1 MRFDFSS
8 QLNTLTFEH
17 SLLIALDIS
26 SRADEGIGRT
36 LTADSMKQG
45 SLSIADER
53 LRIKRSEPAIMRR
66 KS

>member
-1 MRFDFSS
+1 M
-8 QLNTLTFEH
+8 
-17 SLLIALDIS
+17 ALEMS

-45 SLSIADER
+45 SLSIAEDR
-53 LRIKRSEPAIMRR
+53 LRIRRSEPAIMRR

>member
-1 MRFDFSS
+1 M
-8 QLNTLTFEH
+8 
-17 SLLIALDIS
+17 ALEIS

-45 SLSIADER
+45 SLSIAEER
-53 LRIKRSEPAIMRR
+53 LRIRRSEPAIMRR